1 MVCPELEMVLMMM
14 MMMMMV
20 MMVMMMKLARVTVP
34 WRCVF
39 FFYYYVVFL
48 WKPLNAAL
56 IAVWLF
62 VTWGQIGYILC
73 RP

>member
-1 MVCPELEMVLMMM
+1 MPGTGNGVDDDDDGDDDEAGSGNCSHGDVC
-14 MMMMMV
+14 
-20 MMVMMMKLARVTVP
+20 
-34 WRCVF
+34 

-62 VTWGQIGYILC
+62 VTWGQIVISYVD
-73 RP
+73 PK

>member
-1 MVCPELEMVLMMM
+1 MPGTGNGVDDDDDGDDGDDDEAGSGNCSMEM
-14 MMMMMV
+14 
-20 MMVMMMKLARVTVP
+20 
-34 WRCVF
+34 C

-62 VTWGQIGYILC
+62 VTWGQIVISYVD
-73 RP
+73 PK

>member
-1 MVCPELEMVLMMM
+1 MPGTGNGVDDDDDGNDGDDDEAGSGNCSMEM
-14 MMMMMV
+14 
-20 MMVMMMKLARVTVP
+20 
-34 WRCVF
+34 CV

-62 VTWGQIGYILC
+62 VTWGQIVISYVD
-73 RP
+73 PK